1 MTEWLPAL
9 ATRLAQG
16 EACVL
21 VTVAHTVGSTPRE
34 AGATMLVD
42 TRSSVGSIGG
52 GQLEWLSTSAARALL
67 EVGGLPRLMRLALGP
82 SLGQCCGGIVWL
94 VLERIAPDSAADWQ
108 ARADAVAAGRG
119 LRRQLATDEPASRW
133 SLLDPAQA
141 THATAHLLTDGAR
154 WELTHLVAGADFPVI
169 LFGAGHVGEAVVRAL
184 APLGARITWVDTR
197 DDIFPPRLPAGV
209 QAICTD
215 SPEAEVRAA
224 PPGSYFLVMTHSHP
238 LDFALCEAIFAR
250 HDFAWFGLIGSH
262 TKRSNFTRQFVVR
275 GLDPNR
281 LADLS
286 CPIGIPGI
294 QGKHPAVIALA
305 VAAQLQ
311 QVREARQAIEHAAHP
326 PPAAPPL
333 SSLPRP

>member
-9 ATRLAQG
+9 ATRLARG

-34 AGATMLVD
+34 SGATLLVD
-42 TRSSVGSIGG
+42 TRSSLGSIGG
-52 GQLEWLSTSAARALL
+52 GQLEWLAISAARALL
-67 EVGGLPRLMRLALGP
+67 EVGGPPRLMRLALGP

-119 LRRQLATDEPASRW
+119 LQRQLATDEPASRW
-133 SLLDPAQA
+133 KLLDPAQA
-141 THATAHLLTDGAR
+141 TRSTAHLLTDGTR

-197 DDIFPPRLPAGV
+197 DDIFPPQLPPGV
-209 QAICTD
+209 HAVCTD

-250 HDFAWFGLIGSH
+250 RDFAWLGLIGSAS
-262 TKRSNFTRQFVVR
+262 KRSNFTRQLVIR
-275 GLDPNR
+275 GLDPDR

-294 QGKHPAVIALA
+294 EGKHPAVIALA

-311 QVREARQAIEHAAHP
+311 QVREARRAIDHAAHP